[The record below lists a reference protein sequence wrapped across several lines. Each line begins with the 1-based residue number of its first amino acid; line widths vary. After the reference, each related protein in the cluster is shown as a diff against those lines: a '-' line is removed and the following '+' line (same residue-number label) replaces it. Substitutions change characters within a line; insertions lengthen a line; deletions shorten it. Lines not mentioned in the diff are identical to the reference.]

1 MKILQWANQV
11 DGLIIEDDYDS
22 ELRYKTRPIPSLQ
35 SIDYSE
41 RVIYIGTFSK
51 ALAPG
56 IRMGYMVLP
65 QWLMSSYHEIF
76 ARYKC
81 MIPRIMQSVA
91 AEFISSGKWE
101 KSLRKICRANK
112 KKYDVLIQSISAE
125 MGDKVR
131 IHGENAG
138 LHIMLEFIN
147 GEDQQLMVAKAAKH
161 QVLVHTSNQFW
172 HNQAD
177 ANNNLVMIGFSGLSE
192 EEIVEGIRLLR
203 QAWFG

>member
-1 MKILQWANQV
+1 
-11 DGLIIEDDYDS
+11 
-22 ELRYKTRPIPSLQ
+22 
-35 SIDYSE
+35 
-41 RVIYIGTFSK
+41 
-51 ALAPG
+51 
-56 IRMGYMVLP
+56 
-65 QWLMSSYHEIF
+65 
-76 ARYKC
+76 
-81 MIPRIMQSVA
+81 
-91 AEFISSGKWE
+91 
-101 KSLRKICRANK
+101 
-112 KKYDVLIQSISAE
+112 

-161 QVLVHTSNQFW
+161 QILVHTSNQFW